1 MSASATDTKVS
12 SIAFGFFLGFGYLT
26 AWDAFKISSKNRN
39 PLRSLFVWM
48 VWAELIA
55 NLAIAIL
62 AWLFLEGVLPP
73 TFPTFFFILACWVL
87 EIQFILQI
95 IVNRVAI
102 ISMDH
107 RLIHWIRWGTIIFI
121 SLINISVFCIWLP
134 ANLGAGEPFLKVNAV
149 WDKITKV
156 LIGLNDAA
164 LNWYFISQVKKRLVA
179 NGLQKYNALARFN
192 TQIILISIGMDLL
205 IIGTMF
211 LDNGVV
217 FMQFHPV
224 AYTVKLK
231 IELSM
236 TNLITRISK
245 ESINDR
251 MGTTSTSHGHSRF
264 TFNPARTTATGKD
277 VALEMFPE
285 PNHTSTVSA
294 QKHTST
300 DPAPESMNHIYT
312 KREVTVQVSDP
323 HEITPD
329 GSQMEQASSRG
340 SKEHVEYNR
349 HRQDDEVPLSW
360 QERR

>member
-1 MSASATDTKVS
+1 MDTSMTDTKVS

-26 AWDAFKISSKNRN
+26 AWDAYKITARNRN
-39 PLRSLFVWM
+39 PWRSLFVWM
-48 VWAELIA
+48 VWGELAA
-55 NLAIAIL
+55 NTAIAIL

-73 TFPTFFFILACWVL
+73 TLPTFFFILLSWVF

-102 ISMDH
+102 ISMDS
-107 RLIHWIRWGTIIFI
+107 RVLSYIRWGTITFI

-134 ANLGAGEPFLKVNAV
+134 AHLGAPEKFTEVNNV

-164 LNWYFISQVKKRLVA
+164 LNWYFIDQVKKRLIA

-192 TQIILISIGMDLL
+192 THIILISVGMDVL

-211 LDNGVV
+211 LKNGAV
-217 FMQFHPV
+217 FIQFHPV

-245 ESINDR
+245 ESISERNL
-251 MGTTSTSHGHSRF
+251 GTTSTSHGHSRF
-264 TFNPARTTATGKD
+264 AFNPRTTATGKD
-277 VALEMFPE
+277 VALDVFQEQ
-285 PNHTSTVSA
+285 NHTSTVSA
-294 QKHTST
+294 QKYDEEEH
-300 DPAPESMNHIYT
+300 AEGLNQIYT

-323 HEITPD
+323 QDINPESI
-329 GSQMEQASSRG
+329 SQPSEHASSRS
-340 SKEHVEYNR
+340 SKEHNTF
-349 HRQDDEVPLSW
+349 HHGSRQDDEVPLSW
-360 QERR
+360 RR

>member
-1 MSASATDTKVS
+1 M
-12 SIAFGFFLGFGYLT
+12 
-26 AWDAFKISSKNRN
+26 
-39 PLRSLFVWM
+39 
-48 VWAELIA
+48 LI
-55 NLAIAIL
+55 
-62 AWLFLEGVLPP
+62 PY
-73 TFPTFFFILACWVL
+73 
-87 EIQFILQI
+87 
-95 IVNRVAI
+95 R
-102 ISMDH
+102 
-107 RLIHWIRWGTIIFI
+107 
-121 SLINISVFCIWLP
+121 
-134 ANLGAGEPFLKVNAV
+134 FLKVNAV

-192 TQIILISIGMDLL
+192 TQIILISIGMDVRTSALILKTWLANLFLQLL

>member
-73 TFPTFFFILACWVL
+73 TFPTFFFICKPFFSGHVSALVLTRAVACWVL

-134 ANLGAGEPFLKVNAV
+134 ANLGAGEP
-149 WDKITKV
+149 
-156 LIGLNDAA
+156 
-164 LNWYFISQVKKRLVA
+164 
-179 NGLQKYNALARFN
+179 
-192 TQIILISIGMDLL
+192 
-205 IIGTMF
+205 
-211 LDNGVV
+211 
-217 FMQFHPV
+217 
-224 AYTVKLK
+224 
-231 IELSM
+231 
-236 TNLITRISK
+236 
-245 ESINDR
+245 
-251 MGTTSTSHGHSRF
+251 
-264 TFNPARTTATGKD
+264 
-277 VALEMFPE
+277 
-285 PNHTSTVSA
+285 
-294 QKHTST
+294 
-300 DPAPESMNHIYT
+300 
-312 KREVTVQVSDP
+312 
-323 HEITPD
+323 
-329 GSQMEQASSRG
+329 
-340 SKEHVEYNR
+340 
-349 HRQDDEVPLSW
+349 
-360 QERR
+360 